1 MNVDNVYFY
10 SDSKTVINYICNNY
24 SNFGVFVAH
33 RIHEIRNISETKQ
46 WYYVRS
52 KLNVADDATRCV
64 NLENLQK
71 NCTWFNE
78 PKYLTKEYLTKNNTE
93 LDTKIDSA

>member
-1 MNVDNVYFY
+1 MQAALTAVGLKDTCIAELKINVDNVYFY
-10 SDSKTVINYICNNY
+10 SDSKTVINYIRNNY

-46 WYYVRS
+46 WYYVRP

-64 NLENLQK
+64 NL
-71 NCTWFNE
+71 
-78 PKYLTKEYLTKNNTE
+78 
-93 LDTKIDSA
+93 